1 MILLTSAPRQGR
13 AKFVTDPR
21 LGRPAVLYLPTFD
34 CEWALSRW
42 SGRPHGLTLDPLGVE
57 CFVPVPAPKRGL
69 FGRRRAADPAAAPY
83 LHVLVHTDL
92 PAERVR
98 SWAVGQV
105 ARLGVLAAVP
115 DAVGDTLNRLTEEES
130 ARLADR
136 AWAPATIEVDGAP
149 RQASAFEA
157 EPGRWCAFLEVDGDR
172 VALVGRALALGDVGL
187 RAATDAEVAQ
197 VRAAALRV

>member
-1 MILLTSAPRQGR
+1 VKFIDESRHGR
-13 AKFVTDPR
+13 R
-21 LGRPAVLYLPTFD
+21 LVLYLPTFD

-57 CFVPVPAPKRGL
+57 CFVSVPEPKRGL
-69 FGRRRAADPAAAPY
+69 FGRRRSTDPSAAPY

-92 PAERVR
+92 SAERVR

-130 ARLADR
+130 GRLADR
-136 AWAPATIEVDGAP
+136 AWTPATITLGGAP
-149 RQASAFEA
+149 HQASAFEA
-157 EPGRWCAFLEVDGDR
+157 EPGRWCAYLEVDGDR
-172 VALVGRALALGDVGL
+172 VALVGRALALADVGL
-187 RAATDAEVAQ
+187 RPATSAELAE